1 MRVVVFGATGMVG
14 QGVLR
19 ECLLADD
26 VREVVTV
33 GRRPTGRQDPKLR
46 ELTVA
51 DVGELDPVRAE
62 LTGVDACF
70 YCLGVSSL
78 GLDEAAYTRV
88 SYDYP
93 LAAARLL
100 AEVSPQSTFVYVS
113 GQGTDSSGRGRVM
126 WARVKG
132 RAENAIIDLLPNG
145 YAARPGFIQPTYG
158 AVSKTRWYRLGYAV
172 TRPLFPVLRRLLPNQ
187 VTTTDGIGRAMLRV
201 ARQGSPTRVLGNRE
215 LR

>member
-26 VREVVTV
+26 VREVLTV
-33 GRRPTGRQDPKLR
+33 GRRPTGAQDPKLR

-51 DVGELDPVRAE
+51 DVGELDAVRAE

-88 SYDYP
+88 SFDYP
-93 LAAARLL
+93 MAAARLF
-100 AEVSPQSTFVYVS
+100 AEVSPQVTFVYVS

-132 RAENAIIDLLPNG
+132 RAENAIMDLLPNG

-158 AVSKTRWYRLGYAV
+158 AVSKTRWYRFGYAV
-172 TRPLFPVLRRLLPNQ
+172 TRPLFPLLRRLLPNQ

-201 ARQGSPTRVLGNRE
+201 ARQGSPVRVLGNSE

>member
-26 VREVVTV
+26 VREVLTV
-33 GRRPTGRQDPKLR
+33 GRRSTGARDPKLR

-51 DVGELDPVRAE
+51 DVGELDAVRAE
-62 LTGVDACF
+62 LTDVDGCF

-93 LAAARLL
+93 MAAARLF
-100 AEVSPQSTFVYVS
+100 AQVSPQVTFVYVS
-113 GQGTDSSGRGRVM
+113 GQGTDSSGQGRVM

-132 RAENAIIDLLPNG
+132 RAENAVMDLLPNG

-158 AVSKTRWYRLGYAV
+158 AVSKTRWYRFGYAV

-201 ARQGSPTRVLGNRE
+201 AREGSPVRVLGNRE